1 MEWRQLR
8 WHSAPA
14 LGPGTC
20 ARASAPHQ
28 GLLALPWPLGP
39 WPSPCQDPVPKGPTP
54 SRTSPN
60 IAGLHGAPSLS
71 SALTPPPRHELAW
84 GPTPSCLQRSWG
96 QASGAWGIPAQ
107 CVGSWGGGLPATGP
121 EPPPPNL
128 EVPGRGPSWHGVGLG
143 LLHHALT
150 TALRL
155 QIPQSPAGQGAV
167 AILRTRPPPTPAP
180 SGPCPNP
187 GPVLAVLLCEL
198 GRAPC
203 PPGDCFPFCEL
214 GGLSGDEYLLSFFL
228 AHQLCFR
235 AWGSKVPRGD
245 VGGHWGS
252 QGRWH

>member
-1 MEWRQLR
+1 MALSTCFGAWYLCQ
-8 WHSAPA
+8 SQCPSPGASGPA
-14 LGPGTC
+14 LAPGTL
-20 ARASAPHQ
+20 AQSLPGSGTRRPYTQPHVPQYRRSAWSAIPLLCPDSSSPPQ
-28 GLLALPWPLGP
+28 TGLGSYPFLPPEKLGAGF
-39 WPSPCQDPVPKGPTP
+39 WGLGHPSTVCGK
-54 SRTSPN
+54 
-60 IAGLHGAPSLS
+60 L
-71 SALTPPPRHELAW
+71 
-84 GPTPSCLQRSWG
+84 
-96 QASGAWGIPAQ
+96 
-107 CVGSWGGGLPATGP
+107 GGGLPATGP

-128 EVPGRGPSWHGVGLG
+128 EVPGRGPSWHEAGLG
-143 LLHHALT
+143 LLHHTLT

-155 QIPQSPAGQGAV
+155 QIPQSPAGRGAV

-187 GPVLAVLLCEL
+187 GPVLVVLPCEL
-198 GRAPC
+198 GRVPC

-214 GGLSGDEYLLSFFL
+214 GRLSGDGYLLSFFL